1 MIDLKE
7 IFGEYKAIDRVEKKY
22 DKDIKQLE
30 NDLYKKKNTKFPD
43 KESENFRKEEVSKLK
58 QQIENRKNKYQQDLR
73 KGYKREFEKIKSSS
87 LGYGEESNAVDTQTQ
102 IEHLEGKSKT
112 EVQMKVNQFKKNGN
126 SQGLD
131 LLNRKMMSG
140 ELPTVNMKGHKSFD
154 EKIEQLDNY
163 WKGKYGLTTNRI
175 GGAAEAVG
183 ELKEEVGLL

>member
-1 MIDLKE
+1 MSYFKE
-7 IFGEYKAIDRVEKKY
+7 FDAIKRAKESY

-30 NDLYKKKNTKFPD
+30 DKIQEKKNVKFQV
-43 KESENFRKEEVSKLK
+43 EHMEQRRKEQLSKL
-58 QQIENRKNKYQQDLR
+58 QQQVEDRKAKYQKDLK

-131 LLNRKMMSG
+131 LLKRKMMSG

-163 WKGKYGLTTNRI
+163 FKGKYGLTTNRI

>member
-1 MIDLKE
+1 MSYFKE
-7 IFGEYKAIDRVEKKY
+7 FDAIERTKEKY

-43 KESENFRKEEVSKLK
+43 EESENFRKEEVSKLK

-154 EKIEQLDNY
+154 EKVEELDNY
-163 WKGKYGLTTNRI
+163 WKGKYRVTTDRL
-175 GGAAEAVG
+175 GGQTEALG